1 MLDPRH
7 VSRDRRYRQFCMVIL
22 FGVEFGSI
30 EVFKPDDADVEA

>member
-1 MLDPRH
+1 
-7 VSRDRRYRQFCMVIL
+7 MVIL